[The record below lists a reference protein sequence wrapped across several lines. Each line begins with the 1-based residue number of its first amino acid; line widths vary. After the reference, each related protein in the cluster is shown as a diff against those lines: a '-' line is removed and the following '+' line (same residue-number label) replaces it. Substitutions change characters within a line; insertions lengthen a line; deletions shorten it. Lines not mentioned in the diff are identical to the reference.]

1 MNNLTDPNY
10 IKQLFKHHG
19 LKPKDYMGQNFLV
32 DEVALNAVVSAAE
45 LKPTDTVLE
54 VGPGLGVL
62 TRELLSKAGKVIA
75 VEKDKRLVEILEKK
89 FKVERLNFPPRKGG
103 IKGGRDKA
111 QTVPPLAPPILGGE
125 L

>member
-75 VEKDKRLVEILEKK
+75 VEKDKKLFELLNYELRITNSNPQSAIRNPQLINNDILR
-89 FKVERLNFPPRKGG
+89 FHV
-103 IKGGRDKA
+103 
-111 QTVPPLAPPILGGE
+111 GE
-125 L
+125 HIQGP